1 MTVVRAV
8 GGGGAPEPP
17 PRQVVPTVPAN
28 QARLLSAEALSE
40 DAHPTS
46 TRPTTLADLVG
57 QPEVKAQLEVAL
69 AAARQRGE
77 ALEHLLLHGP
87 PGLGKTTLAQIA
99 AHEMGSRCHVTS
111 APGLERPRD
120 LAGFLARLDP
130 GDVLF
135 IDEIHRLT
143 PVAEELLYPAME
155 DFVLDLVLGKG
166 TTAQIRRVPLPRFT
180 LVGATTRA
188 GALSSPLRHRFGLVA
203 RLRFYA
209 PEDMAAILMREAG
222 LLGLDLRPD
231 GAVAIGGRS
240 RGTPRVGL
248 RLLRRVRDHVQVRD
262 PGPIDAERAAGALA
276 HLEIDSRGLDDLDRE
291 VLRVLLVAHRGGPV
305 GMEALAAAVGLE
317 AATLED
323 VVEPYLIQAGF
334 LQRTP
339 RGRQATP
346 LAWQHMGLG
355 PDSGGQETLAFPS

>member
-1 MTVVRAV
+1 MTIVRAV
-8 GGGGAPEPP
+8 GGSPPSEPP
-17 PRQVVPTVPAN
+17 RDSLQVGNRPRILSPEA
-28 QARLLSAEALSE
+28 QAEELAG
-40 DAHPTS
+40 PS
-46 TRPTTLADLVG
+46 TRPVALAEIVG
-57 QPEVKAQLEVAL
+57 QPEVRSQLEVAL

-77 ALEHLLLHGP
+77 SLEHLLLHGP

-120 LAGFLARLDP
+120 LAGFLARLEP

-188 GALSSPLRHRFGLVA
+188 GALSGPLRHRFGLVA
-203 RLRFYA
+203 RLRFYTA
-209 PEDMAAILMREAG
+209 EDMATILMREAR
-222 LLGLDLRPD
+222 LLHLELLPE
-231 GAVAIGGRS
+231 GALEIGRRS

-248 RLLRRVRDHVQVRD
+248 RLLRRVRDHAQVRD
-262 PGPIDAERAAGALA
+262 PGPIDATRAAGALA
-276 HLEIDSRGLDDLDRE
+276 HLEIDGQGLDDLDRE
-291 VLRVLLVAHRGGPV
+291 VLRTLLVAHRGGPV

-339 RGRQATP
+339 RGRIATP

-355 PDSGGQETLAFPS
+355 PGPGGQEGLLFPA

>member
-1 MTVVRAV
+1 VTVVRAV
-8 GGGGAPEPP
+8 GDPGEPDQSARAVDP
-17 PRQVVPTVPAN
+17 PVR
-28 QARLLSAEALSE
+28 QARLLSPEATAEDGGPA
-40 DAHPTS
+40 S
-46 TRPTTLADLVG
+46 TRPTALVDLVG
-57 QPEVKAQLEVAL
+57 QPEVKAQLQVAL
-69 AAARQRGE
+69 TAARQRGE

-99 AHEMGSRCHVTS
+99 AYEMGSRCHVTS

-120 LAGFLARLDP
+120 LAGFLARLEP

-209 PEDMAAILMREAG
+209 PEDMAAILLREAG
-222 LLGLDLRPD
+222 LLGLDLQPE
-231 GAVAIGGRS
+231 GAVAIGSRS

-262 PGPIDAERAAGALA
+262 PGPIDEARATAALA
-276 HLEIDSRGLDDLDRE
+276 HLEIDDRGLDDLDRE
-291 VLRVLLVAHRGGPV
+291 VLATLLVAHRGGPV

-346 LAWQHMGLG
+346 LAWRHMGLG
-355 PDSGGQETLAFPS
+355 PDPGGQESLAFPS